1 MPCPAPS
8 RCPADAL
15 RQTGG
20 VLTPAAVSQVRRA
33 VRSALRVE
41 AGGEAAWS
49 WQGAVPADDFVE
61 AVARHRVAALLAAA
75 RAPLALPDE
84 VGDAVDRLA
93 EWSRLDAMASVRQV
107 RVVVDLLDGLD
118 HLLLKGVPLAL
129 HTTGDPLGRGPG
141 DVDVLVRP
149 DQLDEALD
157 RLLSAGWRGRDG
169 YTVDRSAWAWR
180 YQRWSSYEVA
190 LEGASGDVDL
200 HWRLD
205 PTHAGLPGFDRLW
218 QRRREYAAGGTTV
231 AAPGP
236 ADTVAHVLR
245 HAAKDG
251 WNSLRGL
258 VDVHRLARDPSS
270 WPHELDRLDRATLT
284 VTRACVGLPDG
295 VPPFAEERLGL
306 ASALATQARGLH
318 LNRFPGDHLSRYLSY
333 VVRSSRHP
341 QDLALAASIAVLPP
355 VVAAELPDRTATAAV
370 SHALRNRAGR
380 LSERL
385 SERLADRLSRRL
397 SGGSD
402 GQEPAA

>member
-1 MPCPAPS
+1 MPWSAPS
-8 RCPADAL
+8 PRRADAL
-15 RQTGG
+15 RQTGR

-41 AGGEAAWS
+41 AGGAACWE
-49 WQGAVPADDFVE
+49 WTHTVPTDDFVE

-75 RAPLALPDE
+75 RAPLALPDD
-84 VGDAVDRLA
+84 VGDALDRLA
-93 EWSRLDAMASVRQV
+93 ARSRLDAMASLRQV
-107 RVVVDLLDGLD
+107 RLVTDLLAGLD

-129 HTTGDPLGRGPG
+129 RTTGDPLGRGPG

-149 DQLDEALD
+149 GQLDEALD
-157 RLLSAGWRGRDG
+157 RLLAAGWRCRDG
-169 YTVDRSAWAWR
+169 YTVDRAAWAWR

-190 LEGASGDVDL
+190 LEGPSGDVDL

-205 PTHAGLPGFDRLW
+205 PTHAGLPGFDALW
-218 QRRREYAAGGTTV
+218 RRREEVTAGGTTL
-231 AAPGP
+231 AATSGT
-236 ADTVAHVLR
+236 DTVAHVLR

-258 VDVHRLARDPSS
+258 VDVHRLAREPAT
-270 WPHELDRLDRATLT
+270 WPHDLDRLSRATLT
-284 VTRACVGLPDG
+284 VTRACIGLPDG
-295 VPPFAEERLGL
+295 VPPFAEEPLGL

-355 VVAAELPDRTATAAV
+355 VVAAELPDRTAAAAV
-370 SHALRNRAGR
+370 SHALRNRG
-380 LSERL
+380 S
-385 SERLADRLSRRL
+385 RLSRRL
-397 SGGSD
+397 SRRLAGASD